1 MMWPNKAIGVAT
13 ARLPDLCAGALLVLS
28 SARQREVVLR
38 LVSIAPARR
47 AALEP
52 GFCTHIDE
60 I

>member
-1 MMWPNKAIGVAT
+1 MVNIA
-13 ARLPDLCAGALLVLS
+13 LPGRRGGY

-52 GFCTHIDE
+52 GFCTHINE